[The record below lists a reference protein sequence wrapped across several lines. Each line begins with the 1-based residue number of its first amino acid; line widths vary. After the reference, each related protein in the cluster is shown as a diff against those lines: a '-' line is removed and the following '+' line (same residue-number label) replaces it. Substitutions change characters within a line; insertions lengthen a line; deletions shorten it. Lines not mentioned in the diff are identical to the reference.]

1 MPDSRRNWD
10 SALSDALK
18 PGRSPGVRRKIPDYA
33 HPHIPGFGIVWG
45 SEHVTYIW
53 ARPVRSPSH

>member
-18 PGRSPGVRRKIPDYA
+18 PGRSPGVRRKIPGYA
-33 HPHIPGFGIVWG
+33 VWG

-53 ARPVRSPSH
+53 ARPVRSPTH